1 MVRALRVL
9 TARALWSSAEGLTAA
24 ALGLWIVE
32 GAQRDGALGGE
43 SASGLCAQAIQNT
56 ECITKDTIQGL
67 TKEGI

>member
-9 TARALWSSAEGLTAA
+9 TARALWSSAKGLTAA

-56 ECITKDTIQGL
+56 E
-67 TKEGI
+67 